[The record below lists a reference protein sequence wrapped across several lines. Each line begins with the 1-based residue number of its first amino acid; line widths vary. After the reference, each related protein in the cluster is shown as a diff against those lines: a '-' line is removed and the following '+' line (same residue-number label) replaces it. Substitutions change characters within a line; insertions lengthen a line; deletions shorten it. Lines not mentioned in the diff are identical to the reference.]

1 MKRALLS
8 VALLL
13 AATAATAQPPRYAV
27 DTTRYAG
34 YVYSFKPDWSLMR
47 NVRAT
52 DTPTRA
58 RAKVRKAAT
67 YAVDGLPDHWN
78 SAETQYFPPT
88 FSQGGYG
95 SCGVSSRVGY
105 MMTHEMNAYNNT
117 DATLLENQLTPMFQY
132 PFTYHGPG
140 KDQIAI
146 YMGYPNAKIYGGR
159 YESSIYGG
167 SECSSSTWGW
177 VQGYETFYDAMKRR
191 ISGTANF
198 PQGTNTLAGA
208 EAVKRWLLN
217 HNDDPDF
224 EGRPAVCGIG
234 CGAGGL
240 GTGKI
245 ASTTANDAAGVT
257 GKYYITHW
265 NVGTNKDTDGG
276 VDHAMTLVGYDDRI
290 EFDLDGNGVYGEE
303 SNAMGQ
309 NETGAW
315 IVCNSWGATWC
326 NNGLAYL
333 PYALQGSTSRWT
345 YRCDMATPVKG
356 DSTKVYYSNNGGF
369 WPEVYYWRK
378 DYTPER
384 TMKVTMSY
392 SKRSE
397 ISVKAGISAD
407 TTATAPT
414 DTYQFVY
421 INYTGDGDGDS
432 EDAETPLLGT
442 WADGKVH
449 TESMEFGIDLTDL
462 EADYDLSKPLKYFL
476 VIDSKSSASGEGT
489 VADAS
494 VIDYAL
500 NAAGIETPF
509 KDTNVT
515 IKTAGEQTV
524 IGVVVHGTELP
535 APNNVALSGT
545 TLSWTR
551 DATSGRTPAYYIV
564 LLNGTQVATTTETSY
579 TVSEEGTYTVKAAY
593 TLGSA
598 TKASSA
604 SESVTYQAPAAAAT
618 QNDIFTFDNS
628 GFYVPNVGSQH
639 DCFTLEYWMK
649 PTKLASWNQRMGSTN
664 WNGSQLHFLAD
675 ANGGMQAGWNSNN
688 HATAASGTL
697 SVGTWCHIAIV
708 VDSSTITL
716 YKNGEQVATHTSS
729 STSGQPKWWDNRFYF
744 GSNTGSNISA
754 DVDEVRIWSEARSQA
769 EIQANYKYE
778 LPYPEQTE
786 NLLAYFKMD
795 TVDDDG
801 TTKLRDASGNGNHG
815 VFIDS
820 NQTAGTAADGAT
832 VTLNQASTTVSAT
845 ISGSDEAYVGESTT
859 YTVADPSDN
868 VSAYAWTATGAEPA
882 ASNAKSATFNFTT
895 VGEQTVSL
903 TASCGLN
910 NASATVTKTV
920 NVLAGV
926 TPTAYFTLSSES
938 ANGSDRISFVSANQA
953 SGCTYSWAMPD
964 ADEESATTP
973 NASASYA
980 TTGEKTVTL
989 TVTDRSGTAYTYA
1002 RTFQVQAV
1010 APKLAYTLS
1019 PAIARVGEN
1028 VTLTDES
1035 TYDPTSWDWNLYSSN
1050 ARLTGTTKTLAFKPT
1065 KAGVYTLVHSAANEA
1080 GTSTETV
1087 ERALIVCKTR
1097 SYQGLGFTQG
1107 RDVELTLPEA
1117 MGTAWTLEY
1126 WYKPGALA
1134 TGSQLMTGTGADGS
1148 AFTLTADGQGKV
1160 SLAVGGETF
1169 TTDASFYV
1177 KNEWHHYAYTFSGGA
1192 LKFYR
1197 DGVQMKSFTATTTD
1211 FTNYFL
1217 NFTLGSTDA
1226 SGSDGLTGMM
1236 DEFRIWNQCRSLD
1249 SLRANCTQPITDLTT
1264 AEANG
1269 LQVYYGFNQS
1279 GVENVTD
1286 ATSHGVTGDRSHSSG
1301 LLGDAW
1307 GDSEGVFA
1315 LSFDEPDD
1323 LTAGMTQ
1330 LDRSSYRITAVSDEE
1345 VTKETAPA
1353 DFAFDGNTSTIWHSC
1368 YSTSTGYPHSITL
1381 KRANGDEITGIKLV
1395 NRNDNSTYRPAD
1407 ITVEQSADGE
1417 TWETVADAEPL
1428 FDTATPTLALGK
1440 SITEK
1445 YIRLSFSASQ
1455 TGSIYLALAEIY
1467 FYGNAVSAEK
1477 EAATLSYVA
1486 CSDEETSKE
1495 TAPASYAVDGKT
1507 STFWHSCYNT
1517 STSYPHSITLKND
1530 GEASITMLQL
1540 VQRLN
1545 MDNYKNY
1552 HAMRLN
1558 IYTSDDGETFTELAT
1573 DVRIP
1578 MSTGST
1584 ATTSLIELDQPIT
1597 TPYFKLEFTR
1607 NQYYGTGGFLGMA
1620 EITAYGASDS
1630 THVAYRIFQADGT
1643 QIYSYAPGDA
1653 VAIGTTISADDLPDA
1668 ITGDYISYP
1677 AFESVEITNSP
1688 CHYVDLTYVPTTPFT
1703 ISAAADTTW
1712 YNLKVKNHYIAY
1724 TYGKA
1729 GQLTTYPSATS
1740 NGRWAFFGNPFTGFR
1755 LVNACV
1761 PDSVA
1766 YAGSSPARDDAL
1778 VMADGDE
1785 GTLWTISPST
1795 NTSYTDA
1802 FSIQVP
1808 GKDLYWNSYDSYGQV
1823 KFWSSSASNDAGSNV
1838 QAEAVSTDDA
1848 LFQSGFY
1855 YLKSKSNDAYLY
1867 VTDAAQLYTRSGTDA
1882 GSVFTLKVQPD
1893 GRVTL
1898 SGRGKY
1904 AAAQDERYNVVG
1916 TTDDEASAY
1925 HAMITKTPG
1934 GYYNIQAGNNVT
1946 NGIGKGIGYNYLFN
1960 DVTNSSRLVSWEASA
1975 DAAQWTPEAVTEWSL
1990 SIANAVAGTYYAT
2003 LCLPFDYT
2011 TPTGTTAQAIT
2022 VEGTTAQA
2030 TDLSSGV
2037 PAGTAVVIT
2046 SDTAAPTLNVGAVST
2061 TDDGGDLEGT
2071 FFDQNIEAKSVY
2083 TFSGGSAGDTP
2094 GFYVYTGTSLSAYKA
2109 WLPLTNSNIRAFL
2122 LDGSTLTAIS
2132 GATTDEASDAQ
2143 PDGSAA
2149 NATYDLQGRR
2159 VAHTRRGIYIQK
2171 GKKVLLK

>member
-1 MKRALLS
+1 MKKALLS
-8 VALLL
+8 AVLLL

-34 YVYSFKPDWSLMR
+34 YVYSFNPDWSLMR

-52 DTPTRA
+52 DVPSRA

-67 YAVDGLPDHWN
+67 YAIDGLPDHWN

-140 KDQIAI
+140 KDQMAR
-146 YMGYPNAKIYGGR
+146 YVGYPNAKIYGGR

-167 SECSSSTWGW
+167 SECNSSTWGW

-240 GTGKI
+240 GTGTI

-257 GKYYITHW
+257 GKYYIAHW
-265 NVGTNKDTDGG
+265 NVGTNKDEDGG
-276 VDHAMTLVGYDDRI
+276 VDHAMTLVGWDDRI

-315 IVCNSWGATWC
+315 IVCNSWGETWC

-345 YRCDMATPVKG
+345 YRCDMATPVTG
-356 DSTKVYYSNNGGF
+356 DSTKVYYSNGGGF

-378 DYTPER
+378 NYTPER

-392 SKRSE
+392 TKRSE

-407 TTATAPT
+407 TTAEAPT

-421 INYTGDGDGDS
+421 INNTGDGDGNS

-449 TESMEFGIDLTDL
+449 TEPMEFGIDLTDL
-462 EADYDLSKPLKYFL
+462 EAGYDLSRPLKYFL
-476 VIDSKSSASGEGT
+476 VIDTKSSASGEGT
-489 VADAS
+489 VASAS

-509 KDTNVT
+509 KDKNVT
-515 IKTAGEQTV
+515 IQTAGKQTV
-524 IGVVVHGTELP
+524 IGVVVNGTELP

-551 DATSGRTPAYYIV
+551 DATSGRTPAYYLI
-564 LLNGTQVATTTETSY
+564 LKDGTQVGTTTETSY
-579 TVSEEGTYTVKAAY
+579 TVSDEGTYTVKAAY
-593 TLGSA
+593 TLGTT
-598 TKASSA
+598 TKTSSA
-604 SESVTYQAPAAAAT
+604 SESVKYQKATAAAT
-618 QNDIFTFDNS
+618 QNDVFTFDNS

-639 DCFTLEYWMK
+639 NAFTLEYWMK
-649 PTKLASWNQRMGSTN
+649 PTKLANWNQRMGSTD

-675 ANGGMQAGWNSNN
+675 ANGGMQVGWNSNN

-708 VDSSTITL
+708 VNGSTITL

-729 STSGQPKWWDNRFYF
+729 GTSGQPQWWDKRFYF
-744 GSNTGSNISA
+744 GSKGGSNISA
-754 DVDEVRIWSEARSQA
+754 VVDEVRLWSKARSQA
-769 EIQANYKYE
+769 EIAANYQYE
-778 LPYPEQTE
+778 LPYPEQAQ

-801 TTKLRDASGNGNHG
+801 ETKLRDASGNGNHAI
-815 VFIDS
+815 FLDANHS
-820 NQTAGTAADGAT
+820 AGTATDGET
-832 VTLNQASTTVSAT
+832 VTLNQASSTVSAT
-845 ISGSDEAYVGESTT
+845 LSGPDEAYVGESTI
-859 YTVADPSDN
+859 YTVSDPSDN

-882 ASNAKSATFNFTT
+882 TSAAKSATFNFTT
-895 VGEQTVSL
+895 KGEQTVSL
-903 TASCGLN
+903 TASCALN
-910 NASATVTKTV
+910 GAQTTVTKTV
-920 NVLAGV
+920 NVLAGQ
-926 TPTAYFTLSSES
+926 TPTAYFTLSSET
-938 ANGSDRISFVSANQA
+938 ANGSDRISFVSANRA
-953 SGCTYSWAMPD
+953 AGCTYAWTMPD

-989 TVTDRSGTAYTYA
+989 TVTDAKGTTYTYS
-1002 RTFQVQAV
+1002 RTFQVVPV
-1010 APKLAYTLS
+1010 APKLAYSIS
-1019 PAIARVGEN
+1019 PAIALVGEN

-1035 TYDPTSWDWNLYSSN
+1035 TYDPSAWAWNVHSTN
-1050 ARLTGTTKTLAFKPT
+1050 ARYTGTTKTLAFKPT
-1065 KAGVYTLVHSAANEA
+1065 KAGVYTLVHSASNDA
-1080 GTSTETV
+1080 GESTETV
-1087 ERALIVCKTR
+1087 ERALIVCKTK

-1107 RDVELTLPEA
+1107 RDVELTLPQA
-1117 MGTAWTLEY
+1117 MTTAWTLEY
-1126 WYKPGALA
+1126 WYKPSALA
-1134 TGSQLMTGTGADGS
+1134 NGSQLMTGTGADGDT
-1148 AFTLTADGQGKV
+1148 FTLYADGQGKV
-1160 SLAVGGETF
+1160 SLAVGGQTF
-1169 TTDASFYV
+1169 TTDAGFYT
-1177 KNEWHHYAYTFSGGA
+1177 KGEWHHYAYTFDQGA

-1197 DGVQMKSFTATTTD
+1197 DGVQMKSFTASTTD

-1217 NFTLGSTDA
+1217 NFKLGSTDA
-1226 SGSDGLTGMM
+1226 GAADGLTGMM
-1236 DEFRIWNQCRSLD
+1236 DEFRIWNQCRSLAD
-1249 SLRANCTQPITDLTT
+1249 LRANCTQPITDLTT

-1286 ATSHGVTGDRSHSSG
+1286 ATSHAVTGDRSHSSG

-1315 LSFDEPDD
+1315 LSFDAPDD
-1323 LTAGMTQ
+1323 ETDGMTQ
-1330 LDRSSYRITAVSDEE
+1330 LDRSTYRITAVSDEE
-1345 VTKETAPA
+1345 LTKEIDPA
-1353 DFAFDGNTSTIWHSC
+1353 DFAFDGDASTFWHSR
-1368 YSTSTGYPHSITL
+1368 YSTTTAYPHSLTL
-1381 KRANGDEITGIKLV
+1381 TRANGDEITGIKLV
-1395 NRNDNSTYRPAD
+1395 NRNNNNSAYRPAD
-1407 ITVEQSADGE
+1407 ITVEQSDDGE
-1417 TWETVADAEPL
+1417 TWETVVDAEPL
-1428 FDTATPTLALGK
+1428 FDTATPTLALSK
-1440 SITEK
+1440 SLTKK

-1455 TGSIYLALAEIY
+1455 TGSNYLALAEIY
-1467 FYGNAVSAEK
+1467 FYGNAVSTEK
-1477 EAATLSYVA
+1477 VATTLSYVA
-1486 CSDEETSKE
+1486 CSDEETTSE
-1495 TAPASYAVDGKT
+1495 TAPASYAVDGNT
-1507 STFWHSCYNT
+1507 ATFWHSRYNT
-1517 STSYPHSITLKND
+1517 TTNYPHSITLKND
-1530 GEASITMLQL
+1530 GGTPITMLQF

-1545 MDNYKNY
+1545 MKTFYKNY

-1558 IYTSDDGETFTELAT
+1558 IYTSDDGETFTSLAT

-1578 MSTGST
+1578 MSTSQT
-1584 ATTSLIELDQPIT
+1584 ATTSLIALDEPIT

-1607 NQYYGTGGFLGMA
+1607 NQNYGTGGFLGMA
-1620 EITAYGASDS
+1620 EISAYGASTN
-1630 THVAYRIFQADGT
+1630 THVAYRIFDAKGT
-1643 QIYSYAPGDA
+1643 QVYSYQPSDA
-1653 VAIGTTISADDLPDA
+1653 VAIGTTISAGDLPAA
-1668 ITGDYISYP
+1668 ITGSYISYP
-1677 AFESVEITNSP
+1677 DFTSGEITASP
-1688 CHYVDLTYVPTTPFT
+1688 CHYIDLTYVPTTPFT

-1712 YNLKVKNHYIAY
+1712 YKLKVKNHYIAY

-1729 GQLTTYPSATS
+1729 GQLTTYPSATA

-1755 LVNACV
+1755 LVNACA
-1761 PDSVA
+1761 PDSAA
-1766 YAGSSPARDDAL
+1766 YAGSSPARDGAL
-1778 VMADGDE
+1778 VMAPDDDA
-1785 GTLWTISPST
+1785 TLWTISPST

-1823 KFWSSSASNDAGSNV
+1823 KFWSASASNDAGSNV
-1838 QAEAVSTDDA
+1838 QVESVDA
-1848 LFQSGFY
+1848 DEELFQSGYY
-1855 YLKSKSNDAYLY
+1855 YLKNKLDDAYLY

-1882 GSVFTLKVQPD
+1882 GSVFTLSVQPD
-1893 GRVTL
+1893 GRITL
-1898 SGRGKY
+1898 AGRGKN
-1904 AAAQDERYNVVG
+1904 AVAQNELYHVIT
-1916 TTDDEASAY
+1916 TTDEADAAY

-1934 GYYNIQAGNNVT
+1934 GYYNIQAGSYGV
-1946 NGIGKGIGYNYLFN
+1946 GIGYSYLYN
-1960 DVTNSSRLVSWEASA
+1960 DVANSSRIVSWEATD
-1975 DAAQWTPEAVTEWSL
+1975 DAAQWTPEAVTEWPVN
-1990 SIANAVAGTYYAT
+1990 IGNAVAGTYYAT

-2011 TPTGTTAQAIT
+2011 PPAGTAAQTIT
-2022 VEGTTAQA
+2022 VDSYTALATTLE
-2030 TDLSSGV
+2030 DGV
-2037 PAGTAVVIT
+2037 PAGTPVVIT
-2046 SDTAAPTLNVGAVST
+2046 SDTPAPTLTVGAVST
-2061 TDDGGDLEGT
+2061 TDAAGDLQGT
-2071 FFDQNIEAKSVY
+2071 FFNQSVESRSVY

-2094 GFYVYTGTSLSAYKA
+2094 GFYVYTGTGLSAYKA

-2122 LDGSTLTAIS
+2122 LDGATLTAIS
-2132 GATTDEASDAQ
+2132 TAPSDEASGAAQ
-2143 PDGSAA
+2143 DGKQT

-2159 VAHTRRGIYIQK
+2159 VAPTQRGIYISG
-2171 GKKVLLK
+2171 GKKVLMK